1 MNQPQNPVPPR
12 GARPQLF
19 KEPSAKPAGSR
30 AKGHADFG
38 PSILATIDGKQARFA
53 TSRDRISAKRVMLM
67 GVLAL
72 VIAAAYVGVKFN
84 ASRQAAVPE
93 AAPPQALPVAAA
105 PATPVVEKAAEAAAS
120 APLTTVAQGAAAIE
134 TVAQP
139 NVSAPAQA
147 AGSEPNV
154 ATRLTNIELALNIS
168 EPAPAK
174 KDSKVVGKEPLSYR
188 GAAPASASASPGP
201 AKPVTKAA
209 PAPDTVADADLLAAM
224 LPHLKRNAPAPTSP
238 DYEKRCGKMTGDAAV
253 DCRAK
258 FCNGRQGADAACP
271 VAAPAQR

>member
-19 KEPSAKPAGSR
+19 KEPSVKPAVSR
-30 AKGHADFG
+30 AKHHADFG

-53 TSRDRISAKRVMLM
+53 TPRDHISAKRVMLM

-93 AAPPQALPVAAA
+93 AAPTPALPVAAA
-105 PATPVVEKAAEAAAS
+105 PATPVVASAAEAAAS
-120 APLTTVAQGAAAIE
+120 APSTTVAQGGAAIE

-139 NVSAPAQA
+139 VVSASAQA
-147 AGSEPNV
+147 AGSAPNV
-154 ATRLTNIELALNIS
+154 ATSLNNIQLALNIS
-168 EPAPAK
+168 EPASAK
-174 KDSKVVGKEPLSYR
+174 KDSKVAGKEPLSYR
-188 GAAPASASASPGP
+188 GAAPASPGP